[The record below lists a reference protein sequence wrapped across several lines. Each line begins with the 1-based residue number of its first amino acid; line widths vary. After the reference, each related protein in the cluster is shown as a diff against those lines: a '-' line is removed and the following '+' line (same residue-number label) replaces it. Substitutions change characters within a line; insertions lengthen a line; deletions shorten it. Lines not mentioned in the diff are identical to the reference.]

1 MINEMKNV
9 VNIISVCLLVLRI
22 KLLTLVEPSTV
33 CFLLN
38 SLHFANRSLFW
49 DFQEQS
55 EMNVLFLCCPAEI
68 KVLFLLSL
76 AEIKVFFLEL
86 SVCFSLIPS

>member
-1 MINEMKNV
+1 MREGKVINVMKNV
-9 VNIISVCLLVLRI
+9 VNIINVCLPVLRI
-22 KLLTLVEPSTV
+22 KLTLVEPSPV

-49 DFQEQS
+49 DFQELS
-55 EMNVLFLCCPAEI
+55 ETNVLFLCCPDEI

-76 AEIKVFFLEL
+76 PEIKVLTL
-86 SVCFSLIPS
+86 AISV